1 MDRCTSVF
9 SCKNK
14 DKRISKRRIL
24 YLSYHQHPLTS
35 GSQHVQ
41 DMAITSVLFN
51 LRGPLLL
58 VQPVFR
64 ERPASARTVTTW
76 PMQQARRQRAACFVL
91 PGSAASSAPRQTST
105 SVWSQDKADLY
116 CMTRTL
122 GATGINPISCSRWEG
137 QGFLRSLPPL
147 YVQSHHVSVDSAI
160 GACTRCPPQ
169 QTTQGQGRTCPF
181 SMTAIPS
188 VQWATPAAAPCCIDR
203 EPLSIKRNVRL
214 LDLAV
219 L

>member
-41 DMAITSVLFN
+41 DMAITSLLFD
-51 LRGPLLL
+51 LRGPRLL

-122 GATGINPISCSRWEG
+122 GATGINPISCSRWDSGGARLFAFLATSIRTIPPCQRRLSDWGLHTLPSATDHPRAG
-137 QGFLRSLPPL
+137 QDVPFFDDGHTQRSVGHASGCPL
-147 YVQSHHVSVDSAI
+147 LH
-160 GACTRCPPQ
+160 
-169 QTTQGQGRTCPF
+169 
-181 SMTAIPS
+181 
-188 VQWATPAAAPCCIDR
+188 
-203 EPLSIKRNVRL
+203 
-214 LDLAV
+214 
-219 L
+219 